1 MSASLAASACPISA
15 DLRETAPPSPDTL
28 AYSFTLP
35 AGAASSRVAR
45 AATRVV
51 LQSHGLED
59 MTEAAVQVVAE
70 LAACACRFTPDAE
83 VYVSLRYRE
92 GALRVVLFDGHPR
105 HSHPRLVAACDAR
118 RRGRCGCWGVWCG
131 CVVGSGGLGRLGS
144 RGVGR
149 GCGRWCL
156 GGGLGSLQGWRVGG
170 GDAGVGRCHS
180 CSSAQVR
187 ARSASAVAPA
197 CV

>member
-1 MSASLAASACPISA
+1 MSASLAASACPVSA

-35 AGAASSRVAR
+35 AGAASSRIAR

-118 RRGRCGCWGVWCG
+118 RRAALRVLG
-131 CVVGSGGLGRLGS
+131 CVVRACGGEWGFGEAREPGGGTRMWAVVPW
-144 RGVGR
+144 RGAREFVEVEAGR
-149 GCGRWCL
+149 G
-156 GGGLGSLQGWRVGG
+156 
-170 GDAGVGRCHS
+170 
-180 CSSAQVR
+180 
-187 ARSASAVAPA
+187 
-197 CV
+197 